1 MDPKGSRQKLIKKH
15 PPKKRRHAKGSMMS
29 RVIVGT
35 TMSLDG
41 FINDRFGSV
50 AKLYPN
56 MEELHGTE
64 MLQESI
70 HSTGAVVMGR
80 GAFDMAQGDFTG
92 YEYQVPIFVL
102 THHPPA
108 GRTKGQN
115 NRLIITFVTD
125 GIESAIEKAR
135 SAAGARDVTVVGGA
149 STAQQCISAGLA
161 DVLEIGIVPILLGSG
176 LRFFD
181 NESIHDILLERE
193 RVQES
198 SSRTDLRFRVLK

>member
-1 MDPKGSRQKLIKKH
+1 MGQ
-15 PPKKRRHAKGSMMS
+15 
-29 RVIVGT
+29 VIVGT

-56 MEELHGTE
+56 MEELHKTE
-64 MLQESI
+64 MLQESM
-70 HSTGAVVMGR
+70 HSTGAVLMGR

-102 THHPPA
+102 THHPPTVP
-108 GRTKGQN
+108 TKGQN
-115 NRLIITFVTD
+115 DKLTIIFVTD

-149 STAQQCISAGLA
+149 STAQQCINAGLA

-193 RVQES
+193 NVQES
-198 SSRTDLRFRVLK
+198 SSRTDLRFHVLK